1 MNRARKRAA
10 RLAVFLES
18 AGVIPLIRGSTYR
31 DYCAS
36 FLEQYCGLDLEL
48 RWYGRVEGRRRLR
61 EEGVE
66 SVAIRLIPVP
76 APLPIPPAMNWKQ
89 RRRLEGEFRRRMLRW
104 PPGTVPCPICRMA
117 PGIPKPAYPS
127 RQIAEA
133 IRANNGDPNLHVY
146 ACPSDE
152 AGTRWH
158 LGHLR

>member
-18 AGVIPLIRGSTYR
+18 AGVVPLIRGSTYR
-31 DYCAS
+31 DYCDYL
-36 FLEQYCGLDLEL
+36 LEQYLGLDLDL
-48 RWYGRVEGRRRLR
+48 RWYARVEGRRRLR
-61 EEGVE
+61 EQGVDAA
-66 SVAIRLIPVP
+66 AIRLIPMP
-76 APLPIPPAMNWKQ
+76 TPLPIPRNHTWKQ
-89 RRRLEGEFRRRMLRW
+89 RRRLRAEFRRRMLLW

-117 PGIPKPAYPS
+117 PEIPKPAYPS
-127 RQIAEA
+127 RKVAEA
-133 IRANNGDPNLHVY
+133 IRASTHDPNLHVY